1 MSNFKE
7 RLMTFVK
14 SEYDEGQKAFEARCG
29 LSNGQISKMD
39 NGTNTTTLAKIA
51 DVCPQLNL
59 RWLLLGKGE
68 MLLKISENEQPNV
81 PPVNMVGSAQ
91 AVFIANWHGIEP
103 VREKVVAKVLGGKYD
118 E

>member
-14 SEYDEGQKAFEARCG
+14 SEYDEGQKAFEVRCG

-39 NGTNTTTLAKIA
+39 NGTSTTTLAKIA

-59 RWLLLGKGE
+59 RWLLLGEGE
-68 MLLKISENEQPNV
+68 MLMNETEPSAFQS
-81 PPVNMVGSAQ
+81 VNMVGSAQ
-91 AVFIANWHGIEP
+91 AVFIANWQGIEP
-103 VREKVVAKVLGGKYD
+103 VMEKVVAKVLGGK
-118 E
+118 